1 MAAGDKGRLTDPVV
15 ANESA
20 GAKCIGRKASAGQRV
35 SESAH
40 CIRQVCR
47 GTRHQT
53 ECIPTQRVLDVPT
66 PHSSQP
72 WISRHYS
79 RAPTEPASHAHPA
92 ARIDVQRRPRVAP
105 VQHRAR
111 QRPLLSTEPDNTTYW
126 QVARA
131 VVAAEPTATDAAA
144 TNAMVMGE
152 AGDGDGRR
160 GNGMR
165 VVVGDTDD
173 REAGGRGSHTAER
186 VRVAT
191 ETGGARRRTRIRPAL
206 LCLAKQKNRGCAGP
220 AQTPA
225 ARRGDLAQDAAQ
237 LGLQTTQSP
246 PAPRGPLTSAA
257 DVRPPG
263 RALSGQAGRPQDHT
277 NSSRSL
283 RRHARIAPT
292 VVLFSTTD
300 ALTKTLCGV
309 QHAIFLSSIAQ
320 PSQSHSCRG
329 AYNV

>member
-1 MAAGDKGRLTDPVV
+1 MAAGDKGRLTDPV
-15 ANESA
+15 APKESPR
-20 GAKCIGRKASAGQRV
+20 AKCIGRKASAGQRISTLHSTSGQRHTPPHTMHTHPTRTQCPHSPPV
-35 SESAH
+35 SSLD
-40 CIRQVCR
+40 IS
-47 GTRHQT
+47 
-53 ECIPTQRVLDVPT
+53 PTQQYQT
-66 PHSSQP
+66 
-72 WISRHYS
+72 
-79 RAPTEPASHAHPA
+79 APASHAHPA
-92 ARIDVQRRPRVAP
+92 ATFDVQRRPQVPP
-105 VQHRAR
+105 VQHGAQR
-111 QRPLLSTEPDNTTYW
+111 RPLLSTEPDNATYW

-131 VVAAEPTATDAAA
+131 VVAAEPRATDAAA

-152 AGDGDGRR
+152 FGNRDGRR

-173 REAGGRGSHTAER
+173 RESGGRGSHTAER
-186 VRVAT
+186 GRVAT
-191 ETGGARRRTRIRPAL
+191 ETGGSTRCTRGWCAL

-277 NSSRSL
+277 NSPRSL
-283 RRHARIAPT
+283 RRRGELPGHRY
-292 VVLFSTTD
+292 
-300 ALTKTLCGV
+300 
-309 QHAIFLSSIAQ
+309 SSQ
-320 PSQSHSCRG
+320 RLMR
-329 AYNV
+329 